1 LCISHINELGK
12 RNGDAKVNS
21 LLFVFKLNISL
32 IDVHTI
38 TLKRRLNE
46 LYYYL
51 WKEKCLI
58 TFLKV
63 NMTNLTL
70 LVVVGTVLN

>member
-1 LCISHINELGK
+1 
-12 RNGDAKVNS
+12 

-38 TLKRRLNE
+38 TLKRSLNE
-46 LYYYL
+46 LFDYPG
-51 WKEKCLI
+51 KEKCLN
-58 TFLKV
+58 TFLKI

-70 LVVVGTVLN
+70 FVVVGTAFELN